1 MPEIQGGMS
10 MNENEKEFIRII
22 QEAKNP
28 AKAMAMVA
36 DMIRRLNAG
45 EDVESIARS
54 YGIKLAT

>member
-1 MPEIQGGMS
+1 
-10 MNENEKEFIRII
+10 MNENDKEFIRII

-45 EDVESIARS
+45 EDVESIARN